1 MAAFVFLKQKNKN
14 KNEKIYSQTVY
25 SQENASHSSF
35 LLQFQASS

>member
-1 MAAFVFLKQKNKN
+1 MAAFVFLKQKN